1 MPNRPAVPAR
11 PGRWPVSRRWT
22 VVLVLLAATFAGLR
36 GIAALSPS
44 PEDSAIST
52 EQVVVVGVTGRYQLT
67 EADRTVLGSNLDN
80 AAVGAVSVR
89 PRYIG
94 DCAAAG
100 WATLGAGRRAGV
112 GGLCNP
118 RVQDRHVV
126 DWPQRVAAAAANNGD
141 ARLGTLASSVPGC
154 VAAVGPGAALAATR
168 SDGSVTFQTVM
179 DFLATGST
187 PGCPITL
194 IDAGNESD
202 QIIAQLAQ
210 RRDVTLFVTGI
221 GPAAGSD
228 NPGLQVLYRVGTTLP
243 GWLTSEST
251 RRHGLV
257 TLADLTRT
265 LIDFGQGDRASAAAA
280 IDGAPLQIEPGR
292 LSVTAIQAHLRSV
305 AALSD
310 AVVTGYVGLGV
321 GGAVLFVIGA
331 AGIVAG
337 RLAAPKLVLTFGS
350 ILGAAMM
357 LTGAVRWYE
366 SSSPALTLG
375 LLVAAWGVILTG
387 AAVLLARKVN
397 VPAAVA
403 GAALTAAAFTT
414 DAALGAVMQPGSMLN
429 SRPVAGA
436 RWYGFGNVTFS
447 VYAASGLVLAGY
459 LAHRFRRTGH
469 PLAALVSVA
478 TVGFGVVI
486 CQGWPSMGTD
496 FGGVISLTPGVL
508 WLLLVFSGVR
518 ITWAKLAAVCVG
530 AVLAITAISYL
541 DWRRGPDARTHLGNF
556 VQRILDGDAVAVV
569 VRKAAT
575 SWDTIISPLGLVS
588 LIVGIPLWVVL
599 FRGLLPVLEDYFSTI
614 RPVAIAALA
623 TAILGTLLN
632 DGGIS
637 VWITLTSL
645 FSVLIGSLWID
656 RALADGQLSW
666 AGRQNR

>member
-1 MPNRPAVPAR
+1 M
-11 PGRWPVSRRWT
+11 
-22 VVLVLLAATFAGLR
+22 LVLLAATFAGLR

-52 EQVVVVGVTGRYQLT
+52 EQVVVVGVNGRYQLT
-67 EADRTVLGSNLDN
+67 EADRKVLGSNLDN
-80 AAVGAVSVR
+80 AAAGAMSVR

-100 WATLGAGRRAGV
+100 WATLGAGRRTGV

-118 RVQDRHVV
+118 RVRDGQVT
-126 DWPQRVAAAAANNGD
+126 DWSQRVAAAAANNGD
-141 ARLGTLASSVPGC
+141 AQLGTLARSVPGC
-154 VAAVGPGAALAATR
+154 VAAVGPGAALAAAR
-168 SDGSVTFQTVM
+168 PDGSVTFQTVAE
-179 DFLATGST
+179 FVATGST
-187 PGCPITL
+187 PGCPITF

-202 QIIAQLAQ
+202 QIITQLAQ
-210 RRDVTLFVTGI
+210 RQDVTLFVTGI

-228 NPGLQVLYRVGTTLP
+228 NPGVQVVYRVGTTLP

-251 RRHGLV
+251 RRYGVV

-265 LIDFGQGDRASAAAA
+265 LIDFGQGDGGRASAA
-280 IDGAPLQIEPGR
+280 IDGAPLQIEPDR

-310 AVVTGYVGLGV
+310 AAVTGYVALGV
-321 GGAVLFVIGA
+321 GGAVLLVIGV
-331 AGIVAG
+331 AGTVAG
-337 RLAAPKLVLTFGS
+337 RFTAPKLVLTFGS

-366 SSSPALTLG
+366 SSSPALMLG
-375 LLVAAWGVILTG
+375 LLVAAWGVILTS

-403 GAALTAAAFTT
+403 GAALTVAAFTT

-508 WLLLVFSGVR
+508 WLLLVLSGVR
-518 ITWAKLAAVCVG
+518 ITWAKLVAVCVG

-541 DWRRGPDARTHLGNF
+541 DWRRPPAARTHLGNF
-556 VQRILDGDAVAVV
+556 VQRILDGDAVDVV
-569 VRKAAT
+569 VRKAVT
-575 SWDTIISPLGLVS
+575 SWDTIISPLGIAS

-599 FRGLLPVLEDYFSTI
+599 FRGLLPVLEDDFSTI

-645 FSVLIGSLWID
+645 FSVIIGSLWMD

-666 AGRQNR
+666 AGRLNR